1 MDDTEREYEAMAKM
15 TANQR
20 TAWEDGR
27 DLNAELREAIVDT
40 KQGHWAR
47 KTEFRPLA
55 DGCMRRMV
63 TRKDGTIEKD
73 EVIPAAQANVV
84 AARAGTGLSQSEFAG
99 MMGVSIRTL
108 QDGEAG
114 RRRPRGAAQTLLR
127 IAARHP
133 RIVREA
139 ADQGAAAA
147 RPL

>member
-1 MDDTEREYEAMAKM
+1 MTKM
-15 TANQR
+15 TAKQR
-20 TAWEDGR
+20 IAWERGR
-27 DLNAELREAIVDT
+27 DLNAELHEAIADA

-55 DGCMRRMV
+55 DGRMRRMV
-63 TRKDGTIEKD
+63 TRRDGTIEKD
-73 EVIPAAQANVV
+73 EVIPAAQANFV

-108 QDGEAG
+108 QDWEAG
-114 RRRPRGAAQTLLR
+114 RRQPSGAAQTLLR
-127 IAARHP
+127 IAAQHP

-139 ADQGAAAA
+139 ADQGVTTA